1 MATRLIQSVGVLA
14 AFAYLGI
21 AYFIV
26 AIIAAL
32 FMQNPPE
39 GWQPEGWTPTAKETS
54 ERATHDYVLSEAL
67 KTWQWWVLWLILFL
81 NTTTGIAVISQEAPI
96 FQELTRVSAIVA
108 GGMVGI
114 ASLGNAVGRVFLGVD
129 I

>member
-14 AFAYLGI
+14 TFAYLGI

-39 GWQPEGWTPTAKETS
+39 GWQPEGWTPTAKETF

-67 KTWQWWVLWLILFL
+67 KT
-81 NTTTGIAVISQEAPI
+81 
-96 FQELTRVSAIVA
+96 
-108 GGMVGI
+108 
-114 ASLGNAVGRVFLGVD
+114 
-129 I
+129 